1 MLDRRWDEVVEHLQ
15 AAEQETAKVAKVV
28 GR

>member
-1 MLDRRWDEVVEHLQ
+1 MLDRRWDEVTEHLQ
-15 AAEQETAKVAKVV
+15 AAEAETAKVVKVV